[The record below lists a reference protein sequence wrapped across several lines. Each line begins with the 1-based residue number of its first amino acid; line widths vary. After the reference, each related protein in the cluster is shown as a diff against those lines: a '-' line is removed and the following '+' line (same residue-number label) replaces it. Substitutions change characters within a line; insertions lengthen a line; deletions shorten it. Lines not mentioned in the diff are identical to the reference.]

1 MQEDPPRYFIL
12 EDERDRFI
20 NIEYDYIYL
29 GCAFDVNIER
39 YVLISSNGFHYLF
52 PDDAEKMSDLVG
64 SKDFETSEQALEY
77 VRNMLIGNGFKIVNK
92 ELLVYA

>member
-1 MQEDPPRYFIL
+1 MREDPPRYFIL

-20 NIEYDYIYL
+20 NIEYDYIYF
-29 GCAFDVNIER
+29 GCIFDVNIER
-39 YVLISSNGFHYLF
+39 YVLISGFNYLF
-52 PDDAEKMSDLVG
+52 PDDAEKMYDLVG
-64 SKDFETSEQALEY
+64 SKEFETSEQALEY